1 MAATTDDIG
10 NGMESLKLTFKNLS
24 GVVSRMTPSQVMMLL
39 GVAAGSIVGIV
50 LLVGWMHNVTY
61 SRLYSNL
68 EEGEAG
74 DVINY
79 LTEQKI
85 PYQITDG
92 GRSIEVPSDQVY
104 KTRISLAADGIPRG
118 GSIGYSLFDKNNLG
132 MTDFLQNLNFRRA
145 LEGELTKTIMQLSEV
160 QAARVHIVI
169 PKDRLFRDD
178 KKEATASVLL
188 KLKGRA
194 MLAKQQ
200 IAGISHLVASSVEG
214 LEPQNITIV
223 DYDGNMLSGG
233 QRTDALAGLSS
244 SQLEV
249 RQEVE
254 EYLKEKAQSMLDGV
268 LGQGKAIVRVNADLN
283 FQQLE
288 KTSETYDPNAPAVR
302 SEERTKNTHAATDK
316 TQPPNES
323 NNQENNETVVTNY
336 ELNKTV
342 EHIINSVGNI
352 DRLSVAVMVD
362 GTYPKPAADAG
373 TTESTYQPRSQE
385 ELDRLGAIVKNAVGF
400 QSTRNDQLEIYNIAF
415 DRQEFE
421 TEQQQ
426 LDTMYQRDF
435 YIEIGKK
442 VGLVLLALLALL
454 YFKSKSKKLFKSLGQ
469 IMPAPQQR
477 RDRQAEVLRAVEDE
491 IEPIVMEKRKPR
503 LVDAMQVTAK
513 EKPDEVA
520 KVIKTMMVE

>member
-1 MAATTDDIG
+1 MD
-10 NGMESLKLTFKNLS
+10 SLKATLKNLS
-24 GVVSRMTPSQVMMLL
+24 GFVGRMSPSQVMMLF
-39 GVAAGSIVGIV
+39 GVVAGSIVGII
-50 LLVGWMHNVTY
+50 LLVGWLHNVTY

-79 LTEQKI
+79 LNDQKI
-85 PYQITDG
+85 PYQLTDG

-118 GSIGYSLFDKNNLG
+118 GTIGYSIFDKNNLG

-169 PKDRLFRDD
+169 PKDRLFKDD
-178 KKEATASVLL
+178 KVEATASVLL

-194 MLAKQQ
+194 MLGKPQ

-214 LEPQNITIV
+214 LKPQNITIV
-223 DYDGNMLSGG
+223 DYDGNLLSGG
-233 QRTDALAGLSS
+233 QRSDALAGLSS

-254 EYLKEKAQSMLDGV
+254 EYLKDKAQSMLDGV
-268 LGQGKAIVRVNADLN
+268 LGGGKAIVRVNADLN

-288 KTSETYDPNAPAVR
+288 KTAETYDPNSPSVR

-316 TQPPNES
+316 TQPPSES
-323 NNQENNETVVTNY
+323 NNQENSETTVTNY

-362 GTYPKPAADAG
+362 GSYQKPAAGAG
-373 TTESTYQPRSQE
+373 GTGESTYQPRSQE

-400 QSTRNDQLEIYNIAF
+400 ETTRNDQIEIYNIPF
-415 DRQEFE
+415 DRQELDVE
-421 TEQQQ
+421 RQQ

-435 YIEIGKK
+435 YLEIGKK
-442 VGLVLLALLALL
+442 IGLVLLVLLALF
-454 YFKSKSKKLFKSLGQ
+454 YVKKKSGKLFKALGQ
-469 IMPAPQQR
+469 MMPAQTHRP
-477 RDRQAEVLRAVEDE
+477 DRTAAISSIEDE
-491 IEPIVMEKRKPR
+491 AATIITEKRKPR
-503 LVDAMQVTAK
+503 LVDQMQVTAK
-513 EKPDEVA
+513 ERPEEVA
-520 KVIKTMMVE
+520 KVIKTMMVD